1 MALKTIPHDLI
12 AEQSVLGAMF
22 LSKLAI
28 EKATEVLTKKSFYD
42 EKNGIIFQ
50 TIVDLNEKKI
60 PIDLTTVTAELN
72 QTKKL
77 NEIGNVEYLT
87 EIINVVPTAANV
99 EFYIKAVEDNY
110 LLRNVIDTST
120 EIATLAY
127 ENEGEVSDVL
137 DQVEQKIVK
146 IIVK

>member
-1 MALKTIPHDLI
+1 MTLKTIPHDLI

-60 PIDLTTVTAELN
+60 PIDLTTVTA
-72 QTKKL
+72 
-77 NEIGNVEYLT
+77 
-87 EIINVVPTAANV
+87 
-99 EFYIKAVEDNY
+99 
-110 LLRNVIDTST
+110 
-120 EIATLAY
+120 
-127 ENEGEVSDVL
+127 
-137 DQVEQKIVK
+137 
-146 IIVK
+146 